1 MDEPVSSRLEL
12 VPGGVRLTTGPWPRP
27 ASPSWVLVLPRTVGL
42 CSSDLKEVRR
52 SRDVRSDFG
61 HEMVGIVHS
70 SSMDDFPPGLRVC
83 LDPHI
88 PVRRTTAFGETALLE
103 GSPDQLRA
111 ALPTVPDGTPD
122 DRAAFTEPLA
132 CAVHC
137 AGKVPSGSDVAIVGA
152 GTAGVLLAVLLRLKG
167 CQVTLVN
174 RSAARLT
181 ALSATALL
189 RDVPKVLTGG
199 TGTRTF
205 STVVVTTASLDDT
218 TFDSAWNL
226 LPRDGGRLVLFGGI
240 RPDWRVPGTDTRLDG
255 IRRGEEAHQLEL
267 AGRRALLVGT
277 HGATGADFAA
287 AGAVLAAP
295 LPWTGG
301 HVEELVVG
309 RVTLPGLAALLND
322 AVRTGADPIGKHLVD
337 IGRYPSRS
345 GRWSSPPTGA

>member
-1 MDEPVSSRLEL
+1 MNESSSRRLEL
-12 VPGGVRLTTGPWPRP
+12 VPGGVQLGTGPWQRP
-27 ASPSWVLVLPRTVGL
+27 TSPSWVLVLPQTVGL

-61 HEMVGIVHS
+61 HEMVGLVHS

-83 LDPHI
+83 LDPHV
-88 PVRRTTAFGETALLE
+88 PVTRTTAFSETTLLE

-111 ALPTVPDGTPD
+111 ALPTVLDGTPD

-132 CAVHC
+132 CAVNC
-137 AGKVPSGSDVAIVGA
+137 AGKVLAGSDVAIVGA

-174 RSAARLT
+174 RSPERLT
-181 ALSATALL
+181 ALSSTALL
-189 RDVPKVLTGG
+189 REVPKVLISEV
-199 TGTRTF
+199 GTRTF

-218 TFDSAWNL
+218 TFDGAWRL
-226 LPRDGGRLVLFGGI
+226 LSRTGGRLVLFGGI
-240 RPDWRVPGTDTRLDG
+240 RPDWRVPGTHVLLDG
-255 IRRGEEAHQLEL
+255 IRRGEDVRELEL
-267 AGRRALLVGT
+267 GGRRALVVGT

-295 LPWTGG
+295 LPWTAG
-301 HVEELVVG
+301 HIEELIVG

-322 AVRTGADPIGKHLVD
+322 AVRTGVDPIGKHMVD
-337 IGRYPSRS
+337 IGLNQ
-345 GRWSSPPTGA
+345 